1 MLQSSGLLGS
11 GAAIFIVSVGVLFFW
26 YRKIRVRKRLA
37 MDSFGTFFLGGGEIG
52 KYLTANNNW
61 GICFAFANALW
72 YYAFLGYYFGIYVFL
87 LQAAWSAAIVFLAK
101 YLATYLHASRD
112 GTVHGFIGH
121 HYGTRTSL
129 LAAIATIIGYTLNIG
144 FELFYSAHLLVASL
158 GVQKYELIVAVL
170 IALFVGG
177 YCVIGGYVSSV
188 VTDPLQNWLGVI
200 SILILLCLVMPNVLH
215 GYTIGALLSRTNT
228 TYPGT
233 SFIVGV
239 VVFSF
244 FLTWWIWPIG
254 NRSLLIAICPLSNCM
269 MLRWDCTAQLQYR
282 WSLLP
287 PLALCL
293 ERHFALQLQ
302 VSLMMGILA
311 LPFDRYYHSQRHGA
325 ELF

>member
-1 MLQSSGLLGS
+1 MLQSSGVLGS

-26 YRKIRVRKRLA
+26 YRKIRVRKRLT

-144 FELFYSAHLLVASL
+144 FELFYSAHLLV
-158 GVQKYELIVAVL
+158 
-170 IALFVGG
+170 
-177 YCVIGGYVSSV
+177 
-188 VTDPLQNWLGVI
+188 
-200 SILILLCLVMPNVLH
+200 
-215 GYTIGALLSRTNT
+215 
-228 TYPGT
+228 
-233 SFIVGV
+233 
-239 VVFSF
+239 
-244 FLTWWIWPIG
+244 
-254 NRSLLIAICPLSNCM
+254 
-269 MLRWDCTAQLQYR
+269 
-282 WSLLP
+282 
-287 PLALCL
+287 
-293 ERHFALQLQ
+293 
-302 VSLMMGILA
+302 VSLVFRSM
-311 LPFDRYYHSQRHGA
+311 S
-325 ELF
+325 